1 MNKIRVYVSCVRVPA
16 LFMCKTRTALPMRGI
31 FCACVCSVCSAF
43 IWVVSPLGCC
53 EKDQWKKNMALLLMA
68 YVLLWSCRHCSCWGL
83 LNMFILWIIM
93 SGVISSY
100 FLLCAFLLKEKL
112 FSWDPRGVVVVE
124 WGLRIYIYV
133 VINGVFI
140 GLNPNW
146 VLAGSRRAKLIME
159 FPSAV

>member
-1 MNKIRVYVSCVRVPA
+1 
-16 LFMCKTRTALPMRGI
+16 
-31 FCACVCSVCSAF
+31 
-43 IWVVSPLGCC
+43 
-53 EKDQWKKNMALLLMA
+53 
-68 YVLLWSCRHCSCWGL
+68 
-83 LNMFILWIIM
+83 M

-140 GLNPNW
+140 GLNPN
-146 VLAGSRRAKLIME
+146 
-159 FPSAV
+159 